1 MRREALAVSIVA
13 TVAAC
18 GTPTRPMVAHRE
30 PPRAAHD
37 AGMTA
42 DASVATAIV
51 RPGSRVQR
59 IEAPHAG
66 AIMLLAA
73 TPDGTAVVSTDE
85 LGGVRLWP
93 ALDGSLEP
101 RVIDLP
107 RPRTLALG
115 LDPRGFAIAMTDQ
128 AGGLVIQR
136 VDRDGLTI
144 QRAAL
149 PIEPAYAGV
158 AGVTARGVLAW
169 RVDQRVIR
177 LTVDGAITHDLPTE
191 AGQRILTIMVAG
203 ERAVAVLETPAGPA
217 STAAGPP
224 APRPTRRARWLQLGA
239 ELAWGG
245 WIDTPIDL
253 GAAVA
258 LSPSGKRLASL
269 VATPR
274 HGMALLLIDTATG
287 ALVASPPASGAVAVG
302 LPSDDHLAFA
312 TASGITWLTI
322 AKLKAADPTIVAT
335 PPLFVRGT
343 FAHLA
348 GGRAVGAVHGELVIA
363 SPDRTEFLGY
373 ELTSL
378 PVTSAAPNG
387 GVLIGTGETVALLDP
402 QLVATSPLDLR
413 VPAGA
418 DLADARWL
426 GGTQWLVQTMTRA
439 DGLTSVALVDTATK
453 RSVSVRSSM
462 PQAHLL
468 LHEPGSQLVTFS
480 LGDSPEVLR
489 HVPAKLRL
497 DSVAKVPGPTGFHRI
512 QLVPVDPA
520 LANGSQLVAIEM
532 RDRLTIRWL
541 ANPGV
546 LALTITTPL
555 VVEGS
560 LASVDAAGRVY
571 VWQSITN
578 GLELVVFADGKRIA
592 TLPTTGAT
600 ALWPDRKGTSILQV
614 SHHGITLVG
623 NDLVRRWA
631 LPVQG
636 VTEALW
642 LDDGSLAIVS
652 GSGIARLEAAT
663 GKLLAARCGW
673 RFGLGPK
680 LHPVPPR
687 IEPICSQLR

>member
-1 MRREALAVSIVA
+1 
-13 TVAAC
+13 
-18 GTPTRPMVAHRE
+18 
-30 PPRAAHD
+30 
-37 AGMTA
+37 
-42 DASVATAIV
+42 
-51 RPGSRVQR
+51 
-59 IEAPHAG
+59 
-66 AIMLLAA
+66 
-73 TPDGTAVVSTDE
+73 
-85 LGGVRLWP
+85 
-93 ALDGSLEP
+93 LE
-101 RVIDLP
+101 V
-107 RPRTLALG
+107 G
-115 LDPRGFAIAMTDQ
+115 DQ
-128 AGGLVIQR
+128 
-136 VDRDGLTI
+136 
-144 QRAAL
+144 
-149 PIEPAYAGV
+149 
-158 AGVTARGVLAW
+158 
-169 RVDQRVIR
+169 
-177 LTVDGAITHDLPTE
+177 
-191 AGQRILTIMVAG
+191 
-203 ERAVAVLETPAGPA
+203 
-217 STAAGPP
+217 
-224 APRPTRRARWLQLGA
+224 
-239 ELAWGG
+239 LAWGA
-245 WIDTPIDL
+245 WIDAPIDL
-253 GAAVA
+253 GPAVA

-274 HGMALLLIDTATG
+274 HGMALLLIDTASG
-287 ALVASPPASGAVAVG
+287 ALVATPPAPGAVAVG
-302 LPSDDHLAFA
+302 LPTDDHLAYA
-312 TASGITWLTI
+312 TASGITWFPI
-322 AKLKAADPTIVAT
+322 AKLKAADPAIVTT
-335 PPLFVRGT
+335 PPQFPRGT

-373 ELTSL
+373 ELMSL

-387 GVLIGTGETVALLDP
+387 HVLIGSGETVALLDP
-402 QLVATSPLDLR
+402 QLVATSSLDLR
-413 VPAGA
+413 VPAGSNVS
-418 DLADARWL
+418 DARWL
-426 GGTQWLVQTMTRA
+426 GGTQWLVQTTTRA
-439 DGLTSVALVDTATK
+439 DGLTAVALVDTVTK

-468 LHEPGSQLVTFS
+468 HHERGSQLVTFS

-497 DSVAKVPGPTGFHRI
+497 DSVAKVPRPTGFQRI

-541 ANPGV
+541 ANPAV
-546 LALTITTPL
+546 LANPAALAANTPL

-571 VWQSITN
+571 VWQSITH

-680 LHPVPPR
+680 LHQVLPR
-687 IEPICSQLR
+687 IEPLCSQLR